1 MVDIRPA
8 RKSDAP
14 LLARLID
21 IAGEGIPSFLWQSAA
36 EPGESALDVGRR
48 RAERDEGGFSWTNA
62 RVADLGGEVVAMLL
76 GYRQPDRLP
85 DIDFSEIPAF
95 LHPLLELES
104 LVPGSWYINALAVLP
119 EHRGAGLGSRLLAE
133 AGGLAARARATTIS
147 LIVDDANEGAKRLYD
162 RHGYV
167 QIARRPAL
175 PIPGGES
182 HADWVL
188 LVRDTTVA
196 GRSAR

>member
-14 LLARLID
+14 NLARLID

-36 EPGESALDVGRR
+36 EPGETALDVGTR

-62 RVADLGGEVVAMLL
+62 RVVDVGGEAVAMLL
-76 GYRQPDRLP
+76 GYRQPDQLP
-85 DIDFSEIPAF
+85 DIDFSDIPGF

-147 LIVDDANEGAKRLYD
+147 LIVDDANEGAKRLYA
-162 RHGYV
+162 RHGYAE
-167 QIARRPAL
+167 IARRPAL
-175 PIPGGES
+175 PIPGGQS

-188 LVRDTTVA
+188 LVRDSTVT
-196 GRSAR
+196 GGSAR